1 MEELSAQKEELES
14 SPGGRP
20 LSMLVMIASVKKVGE
35 TSQQMLLSDQQ
46 RNSPR
51 EREEG
56 KMGREANEHGATHSE
71 WLEWPESGPYLY
83 RQERCP
89 HATHVTM

>member
-20 LSMLVMIASVKKVGE
+20 LSIVMLVMTASVKKVGE
-35 TSQQMLLSDQQ
+35 RSQQMLLSDQQ

-51 EREEG
+51 GREEG
-56 KMGREANEHGATHSE
+56 KDGKG
-71 WLEWPESGPYLY
+71 GK
-83 RQERCP
+83 
-89 HATHVTM
+89 